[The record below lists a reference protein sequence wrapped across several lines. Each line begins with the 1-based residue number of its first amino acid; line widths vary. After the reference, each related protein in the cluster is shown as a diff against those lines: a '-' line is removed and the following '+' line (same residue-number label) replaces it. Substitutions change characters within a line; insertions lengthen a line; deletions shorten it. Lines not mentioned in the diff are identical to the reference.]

1 MPKKSTENSKKKLV
15 EDKTFGLKNKKSAK
29 VQKYVE
35 QVKSQAAQ
43 SGNRDDRIAAEKR
56 KAAQAAKKKAEED
69 KKMEL
74 AELFK
79 PVVQQQKVPFGVD
92 PKTIL
97 CAFFKAGSCQKGTK
111 CKFSHDLNV
120 ERKVDKINLYEDT
133 RETMEDWNQ
142 QKLEDAVKK
151 KHESSNL
158 NRPTD
163 IVCKFFLEAIETRK
177 YFFIFKK

>member
-1 MPKKSTENSKKKLV
+1 MPKKSVETTKKKIV

-35 QVKSQAAQ
+35 QVKNQAAQ
-43 SGNRDDRIAAEKR
+43 SGNRDERIAAEKR
-56 KAAQAAKKKAEED
+56 KTELAAKKKAEEQ
-69 KKMEL
+69 KKLEL

-97 CAFFKAGSCQKGTK
+97 CSFFKAGSCQKGTK

-120 ERKVDKINLYEDT
+120 ERKVDKINLYEDA
-133 RETMEDWNQ
+133 REETMEDWNQ

-158 NRPTD
+158 NRPTE
-163 IVCKFFLEAIETRK
+163 IVCKFFLAAIESRK
-177 YFFIFKK
+177 

>member
-1 MPKKSTENSKKKLV
+1 MPKKSQETTKKKLV

-43 SGNRDDRIAAEKR
+43 SGNRDERIAAEKR
-56 KAAQAAKKKAEED
+56 KAEQAAKKKAEEQ
-69 KKMEL
+69 KKQEL
-74 AELFK
+74 ADLFK
-79 PVVQQQKVPFGVD
+79 PVIQQQKVPFGVD

-97 CAFFKAGSCQKGTK
+97 CSFFKAGSCQKGNK
-111 CKFSHDLNV
+111 CKFSHDINV
-120 ERKVDKINLYEDT
+120 ERKAEKINVYEDV

-142 QKLEDAVKK
+142 EKLEDAVKK

-163 IVCKFFLEAIETRK
+163 IVCKFFLESIETRK
-177 YFFIFKK
+177 

>member
-1 MPKKSTENSKKKLV
+1 MPKRSTESAKKKIV

-35 QVKSQAAQ
+35 TVKNQAAQ
-43 SGNRDDRIAAEKR
+43 SGNRDERMAAEKR
-56 KAAQAAKKKAEED
+56 KAEQAAKKKAEEQ
-69 KKMEL
+69 KKQEL

-79 PVVQQQKVPFGVD
+79 PVVQQQKVPYGVD

-97 CAFFKAGSCQKGTK
+97 CSFFKAGTCQKGTK

-120 ERKVDKINLYEDT
+120 ERKVEKINLYEDS

-142 QKLEDAVKK
+142 QNLEDAVKK
-151 KHESSNL
+151 KHESSNI
-158 NRPTD
+158 NRPTE
-163 IVCKFFLEAIETRK
+163 IVCKYFLEAIETRK
-177 YFFIFKK
+177 